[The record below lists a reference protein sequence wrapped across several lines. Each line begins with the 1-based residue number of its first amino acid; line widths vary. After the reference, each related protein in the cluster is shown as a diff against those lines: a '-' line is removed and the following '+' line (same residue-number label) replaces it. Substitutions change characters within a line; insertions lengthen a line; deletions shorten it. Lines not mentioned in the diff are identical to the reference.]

1 MSSSKKPLK
10 AELIP
15 QSCIA
20 LRMRLANRVITKIY
34 DDALRPLK
42 LRVPQLAMLAFAEE
56 QGQLRQADICSQLQL
71 DDSTLSRNLERM
83 QSNGWLEEAIGEDAR
98 ERPYQLTTEGRKLLQ
113 EAIPIWS
120 EAQQKAS
127 ELLGK
132 SGVETLHS
140 FARQQGLS
148 M

>member
-1 MSSSKKPLK
+1 MSNRKKSLS

-71 DDSTLSRNLERM
+71 DDSTLSRNLDRM
-83 QSNGWLEEAIGEDAR
+83 QSNGWLEETIGEDAR
-98 ERPYQLTTEGRKLLQ
+98 EHPYQLTTEGRKLLNQ
-113 EAIPIWS
+113 AIPLWS
-120 EAQQKAS
+120 EAQQKAR
-127 ELLGK
+127 ELLGE
-132 SGVETLHS
+132 SGVETLQS
-140 FARQQGLS
+140 FARQQGFGV
-148 M
+148 

>member
-10 AELIP
+10 AELIS

-56 QGQLRQADICSQLQL
+56 RGLLRQSDICSQLQI

-83 QSNGWLEEAIGEDAR
+83 HSNGWLEEAIGEDAR
-98 ERPYQLTTEGRKLLQ
+98 ERPYQLTTKGKKLLHQ
-113 EAIPIWS
+113 AIPIWS
-120 EAQQKAS
+120 EAQKKAS
-127 ELLGK
+127 ELLGE
-132 SGVETLHS
+132 SGVATLQS

-148 M
+148 I

>member
-1 MSSSKKPLK
+1 MPNSKKPVK
-10 AELIP
+10 AELIS

-56 QGQLRQADICSQLQL
+56 RGLLRQADICNQLQL

-83 QSNGWLEEAIGEDAR
+83 QSNGWLEETVGEDAR
-98 ERPYQLTTEGRKLLQ
+98 ERPYQLTTEGRKLLHQ
-113 EAIPIWS
+113 AIPMWN
-120 EAQQKAS
+120 EAQKKAS
-127 ELLGK
+127 QLLGE
-132 SGVETLHS
+132 SGVETLQL
-140 FARQQGLS
+140 FARQQGFGV
-148 M
+148 